1 MARRGVYRSPF
12 ITYSVIALIPSTGG
26 AISLWLVLSWHLLA
40 AWLVMINLISFSFF
54 GFDKWRA
61 RRQESR
67 IPEKVL
73 YGLVLAGGNVGG
85 LGAMIL
91 FRHKVRKRSFQLA
104 FWGIIALQI
113 IIVTL
118 GIVLN
123 QDV

>member
-1 MARRGVYRSPF
+1 MAHRVVHRSPL

-85 LGAMIL
+85 LGAMLL
-91 FRHKVRKRSFQLA
+91 FRHKVRKRSFQLV
-104 FWGIIALQI
+104 FWGIVALQI
-113 IIVTL
+113 IIVIL